1 MIFVY
6 FLLEGL
12 GNFYSTGGTGP
23 LGGDKDFDE
32 LCMDEIDK
40 FSQSEVNI
48 LSKFSFFMY
57 NSFHMATLVVVIVCM
72 HTKCGSAANL
82 EQNS

>member
-23 LGGDKDFDE
+23 LGRDEDFDE
-32 LCMDEIDK
+32 LCKDEIDK
-40 FSQSEVNI
+40 FSKIEVNI
-48 LSKFSFFMY
+48 LSKFSFLVY
-57 NSFHMATLVVVIVCM
+57 NRSFHTATSVVVIVCM
-72 HTKCGSAANL
+72 HTKCIGL
-82 EQNS
+82 LLI